1 MESDLDTLL
10 TALYVVL
17 DDHILPSLRIA
28 TRPGRP
34 AEVADAEVICLA
46 VAQVCLGFPQDA
58 RWLRNAHRLVGHLF
72 PRLLSQPE
80 YGRRVRALAPAMHR
94 ALVWL
99 ARDCPLSE
107 DVVRLLDGTKIVC
120 GMSRVTVKRSNLF
133 GYCGYGYDAS
143 HSQYFWGC
151 KLMLDVT
158 AHGLVCGFCL
168 VNPQLHGEREAVL
181 MMQDEPSCAMVP
193 GTTAVGD
200 KGFRGRVFEA
210 ALLRDG
216 VVLIRPAGVHEA
228 DPGVFPKWLRERVE
242 AIIGTLKGKLG
253 IEHPG
258 ARVPVGLF
266 ARVVQRLLAL
276 NAAIWWNWIIGADPV
291 RSLTAYDHVA
301 VA

>member
-1 MESDLDTLL
+1 MQPDLDTLL
-10 TALYVVL
+10 IALYVVL
-17 DDHILPSLRIA
+17 DDHVLPSLRIA

-34 AEVADAEVICLA
+34 PEVADAEVICLA
-46 VAQVCLGFPQDA
+46 VAQALTGYTEDA
-58 RWLRNAHRLVGHLF
+58 RWLRGADRIVGHLF
-72 PRLLSQPE
+72 PRLLSQSE
-80 YGRRVRALAPAMHR
+80 YGRRVRALAPAMHL
-94 ALVWL
+94 ALVRL
-99 ARDCPLSE
+99 ARECPLSQ

-120 GMSRVTVKRSNLF
+120 GTSRVTAKRSNLF

-168 VNPQLHGEREAVL
+168 VNPQLYGEREAVL
-181 MMQDEPSCAMVP
+181 LMQKEPTCAMAP

-210 ALLRDG
+210 ELLRQG
-216 VVLIRPAGVHEA
+216 VVLVRPAGRDEQ
-228 DPGVFPKWLRERVE
+228 DPGVFPTWLRQRVE
-242 AIIGTLKGKLG
+242 AIIGTLKGQLG

-258 ARVPVGLF
+258 ARVPTGLF

-276 NAAIWWNWIIGADPV
+276 NAAIWWNWISGVDV
-291 RSLTAYDHVA
+291 FRSLTAYDHVA